1 MRLDNSIQTAISNLL
16 KNPILSI
23 LRDINFSSILKQS
36 NFIKRDIG
44 KSPYLVILHFLYMF
58 VINKKISSF
67 AKYSSDSYKKDVY
80 YRLLKNSKYNW
91 RKLLLLTSV
100 KLICKLHKL
109 QKTTDIKVLIID
121 DTVEIKRG
129 KFIEGSCKNLWSNKE
144 HRAIKGLNIVSLNY
158 SDAYTDMMLD
168 FSINYNKNQVVNVD
182 ENSFHHKSN
191 AYKRRDEGNSGKNI
205 LALQMLKRVLKSGIY
220 ADYLLVDSWYAKPNF
235 INEVKE
241 NGLDVIA
248 RVANNPKIWQFTGKF
263 KTLETLYNYAKQNKA
278 SKLGNYNSIKY
289 SYVSTTTT
297 HKTID
302 RVKIVFIKTKD
313 NLISIIST
321 NINLS
326 DIEIINTYKK
336 RWNIEQGYKD
346 LREYF
351 QFGKEENRIFEALIA
366 RITLS
371 FLAYNLTSYINRV
384 QNEPQTLD
392 NLFRDL
398 ECQLEA
404 LAISMEL
411 LRIGVMNSKNIPEQ
425 YKSVAFDSYSADLS
439 EVAKKGFE
447 NIEDLNLSIDYKN
460 GSFHDVGQSETYGVG
475 KRDWIYELKASK
487 TQTLGEAFKE
497 YRKDIVYGENS
508 QDIIKDALN
517 LKEFSFKGIK
527 SEADSLLEKYGS
539 KDMELIKLLLMQK
552 YLMGKD
558 DSESDKEFYKLL
570 KEWEESKNQE

>member
-36 NFIKRDIG
+36 NFINRDIG

-58 VINKKISSF
+58 VINRKISSF
-67 AKYSSDSYKKDVY
+67 MKYSNDSYKKDVY
-80 YRLLKNSKYNW
+80 YRLLKDNRYNW

-109 QKTTDIKVLIID
+109 QKTTDTKVLIID

-144 HRAIKGLNIVSLNY
+144 HRTVKGLNIVSLNY
-158 SDAYTDMMLD
+158 SDCYTDMMLD
-168 FSINYNKNQVVNVD
+168 FSINYNKNQIVNVN
-182 ENSFHHKSN
+182 ENYFHHKSN
-191 AYKRRDEGNSGKNI
+191 AYKRRFEGNDGKNI
-205 LALQMLKRVLKSGIY
+205 LALDMLQRVLKLGIY
-220 ADYLLVDSWYAKPNF
+220 ADYLLVDSWYAKPDF
-235 INEVKE
+235 INTVQT
-241 NGLDVIA
+241 NGLNVIA
-248 RVANNPKIWQFTGKF
+248 RIANNPRIWQFVGKHN
-263 KTLETLYNYAKQNKA
+263 TLESLYTQAKKQKT
-278 SKLGNYNSIKY
+278 SKFGNYNTIKY
-289 SYVSTTTT
+289 TYISTITT
-297 HKTID
+297 HKTLGRI
-302 RVKIVFIKTKD
+302 KIVFIKTKD
-313 NLISIIST
+313 NLIPIIST
-321 NINLS
+321 NTNLS

-384 QNEPQTLD
+384 QNEPQTLG

-411 LRIGVMNSKNIPEQ
+411 
-425 YKSVAFDSYSADLS
+425 F
-439 EVAKKGFE
+439 
-447 NIEDLNLSIDYKN
+447 
-460 GSFHDVGQSETYGVG
+460 
-475 KRDWIYELKASK
+475 LK
-487 TQTLGEAFKE
+487 
-497 YRKDIVYGENS
+497 I
-508 QDIIKDALN
+508 
-517 LKEFSFKGIK
+517 
-527 SEADSLLEKYGS
+527 LE
-539 KDMELIKLLLMQK
+539 ELIKSQEIVK
-552 YLMGKD
+552 RNKD
-558 DSESDKEFYKLL
+558 LEQIIHMLRVYTKKQLGFMCES
-570 KEWEESKNQE
+570 